1 MSLSIS
7 FAEFRAAAAPA
18 DPIRERALLFLY
30 RALEDFAVELK
41 ASPAELAVLDLAD
54 AGGFADALARWGA
67 RVHHM
72 TPPEMAS
79 LRADDQ
85 FDVVVIDRVLGGS
98 RDDEVLASVVSKLDT
113 MGLVVAVVHRRRYTP
128 GKLETRFARHG
139 LVVHRMMNA
148 GFATMSTPVRGF
160 RTLRSV
166 DADFADIVP
175 HWMASGWLVALRR
188 KRA

>member
-1 MSLSIS
+1 MSSSIS

-41 ASPAELAVLDLAD
+41 ASPAELAILDVSPD
-54 AGGFADALARWGA
+54 TRGFVDALARWGA
-67 RVHHM
+67 RVRH
-72 TPPEMAS
+72 TTAAELAS
-79 LRADDQ
+79 LRAGDR
-85 FDVVVIDRVLGGS
+85 FDVVVLDRVLGNAHN
-98 RDDEVLASVVSKLDT
+98 DDLLARVVSILDAT
-113 MGLVVAVVHRRRYTP
+113 GLVVAVVPRSRYTP
-128 GKLETRFARHG
+128 GKLETRFGRHN

-148 GFATMSTPVRGF
+148 GFVLHAPGP
-160 RTLRSV
+160 LRSF
-166 DADFADIVP
+166 DADFANIVP